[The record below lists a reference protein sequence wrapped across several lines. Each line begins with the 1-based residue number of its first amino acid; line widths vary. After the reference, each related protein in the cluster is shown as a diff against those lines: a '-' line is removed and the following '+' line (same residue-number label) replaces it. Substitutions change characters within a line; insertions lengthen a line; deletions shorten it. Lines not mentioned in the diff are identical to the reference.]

1 MAGALAVR
9 ALVDRPRS
17 LTCGRISD
25 CRGREASLPG
35 IDAGLRR
42 RLVAKTAEGRANAAR
57 ASDAT
62 LAASFAYPY
71 GVALGAGG
79 EGRDLLVVSG
89 SLLATAALTDAAKRF
104 FNRPRPYAHFCEPGR
119 REDLERTSAHL
130 SFFSGHTSVAFAGAV
145 TAGSLARY
153 RGLRNEGW
161 VWAAGLTMA
170 ATTGVLRVVAD
181 EHHATDVAAGAATG
195 ALMGWLLPRLH
206 RPEPS
211 APAAARVAA
220 PATAV
225 IALPLRLGPRTGA
238 GTLRVGFGPGAF
250 AEAAWRW

>member
-1 MAGALAVR
+1 VAGALAVR
-9 ALVDRPRS
+9 TLTDPPRS

-25 CRGREASLPG
+25 CRGRDTSLPG

-42 RLVAKTAEGRANAAR
+42 RLVAKTAEGRASAAR
-57 ASDAT
+57 ISDAT

-119 REDLERTSAHL
+119 AEDLEHAAAHL

-145 TAGSLARY
+145 AAGSLARY

-161 VWAAGLTMA
+161 VWAAGLTLA
-170 ATTGVLRVVAD
+170 TTTGVLRVVAD
-181 EHHATDVAAGAATG
+181 EHYATDVAAGAATG
-195 ALMGWLLPRLH
+195 ALVGWLLPRLH
-206 RPEPS
+206 RPERTVSP
-211 APAAARVAA
+211 AARAPVPAAAA
-220 PATAV
+220 
-225 IALPLRLGPRTGA
+225 IALPFRLGPRTA
-238 GTLRVGFGPGAF
+238 VGTLRVGYGSGAF
-250 AEAAWRW
+250 VEAAWRW